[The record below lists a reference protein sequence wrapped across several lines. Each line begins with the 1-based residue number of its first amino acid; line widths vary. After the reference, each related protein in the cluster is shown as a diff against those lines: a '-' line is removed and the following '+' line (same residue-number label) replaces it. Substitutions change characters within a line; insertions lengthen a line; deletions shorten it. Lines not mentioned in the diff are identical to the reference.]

1 MSGTIFAV
9 FMLLLPGMDKP
20 QVQRVPVASYEDC
33 LKHIEQAL
41 ALVKSHDGQEQK
53 VVVACEIT
61 GVKSDPA

>member
-1 MSGTIFAV
+1 MTGSIFAV

-20 QVQRVPVASYEDC
+20 QVQRMPVASYEEC
-33 LKHIEQAL
+33 LQRIAAVLE
-41 ALVKSHDGQEQK
+41 LVKQHDGQEQK